1 MKSKHQF
8 ISLVLYI
15 LIGCSGYYAT
25 AQNQV
30 KESFIKV
37 EGEVTKPLTLYASD
51 LAKMKRADAV
61 LKDRDGKTA
70 AYSGVSVYDIL
81 KLAGVTLGK
90 ELHGENLSKY
100 LLARAGDG
108 YEVLFSL
115 AEIDPEYTNRVII
128 LADQID
134 GKPLPAGKGPFRIIV
149 PEENKP
155 ARSMFEVTNFI
166 VRFAKE

>member
-1 MKSKHQF
+1 MKTKQRLISFLFLLLISSSWQF
-8 ISLVLYI
+8 
-15 LIGCSGYYAT
+15 AT
-25 AQNQV
+25 AQT

-37 EGEVTKPLTLYASD
+37 EGEVMTPLTLYPAD

-70 AYSGVSVYDIL
+70 TYSGVPVFEIL

-100 LLARAGDG
+100 LLVKAADG

-115 AEIDPEYTNRVII
+115 AEIDPEYTNKVII
-128 LADQID
+128 LADKID
-134 GKPLPAGKGPFRIIV
+134 GKPLASGKGPFRIIV

-155 ARSMFEVTNFI
+155 ARCVLEVTNLI